1 MLSFSQAF
9 SRPYMANMQSTQR
22 NGDAEGMTHAAL
34 TKSVATH
41 GYGGEHGEH
50 GGGHEEAHN
59 DFSNAAKAS
68 LALSSQRKKGSN
80 EQTEEKDGKKDDEL
94 ARVEKDPILN
104 RLMSQVFLNEK
115 DESTI
120 QFLQG
125 STLNLMGHFSEGFS
139 LGALITA
146 LLHFQKIRHSE
157 NTTGELVPGQILQG
171 RSEDG
176 YYYKVMHKK
185 SKTTNP
191 AGFFGGEGHQASPLD
206 RLLVMKSNKP
216 GFMGYLFSGFTEVA
230 EIDPKH
236 TENGS
241 KYLDVK
247 FRDADNTFYRAKAGP
262 GQPLQ
267 IKTNENG
274 QRICRVYQAVQ
285 DHSGEVRFQEIETKI
300 VDKPSIDLGYKAN
313 RAKQSISTWSLT
325 RLIGRIWCD
334 VTGGGSIEGDV
345 QLKAP
350 LPQPTLGKSTHKLSN
365 LLPFGIDPHEVMSMK
380 KKDTIS
386 KFLRYIPSPDRLLG
400 WGIFGGIIAVAVGS
414 FFELGHSGARLPSIT
429 FGGGGGS
436 SPASAP
442 PEGHSSSTSKESPSP
457 KGHTDAPAQ
466 KIPTP
471 YYESPKPETF
481 LRQTPQIV

>member
-1 MLSFSQAF
+1 MSVPLSQAF
-9 SRPYMANMQSTQR
+9 MRAYPLTAGSMQR
-22 NGDAEGMTHAAL
+22 NGDVQGLSHAAL
-34 TKSVATH
+34 TKSLSSPKATVEPS
-41 GYGGEHGEH
+41 EHGEH
-50 GGGHEEAHN
+50 EGRHEEAHD
-59 DFSNAAKAS
+59 DFSSAAKAS
-68 LALSSQRKKGSN
+68 LALSSQRKRGAK
-80 EQTEEKDGKKDDEL
+80 EKAEEGRDEDGL
-94 ARVEKDPILN
+94 ARVEQDPLLN
-104 RLMSQVFLNEK
+104 RLISQVSFDKK

-191 AGFFGGEGHQASPLD
+191 AGFFGGEGHQASSLE
-206 RLLVMKSNKP
+206 RLIVLKSNKP

-247 FRDADNTFYRAKAGP
+247 FTDPPNTFYRAKAGP
-262 GQPLQ
+262 GQPVQ

-274 QRICRVYQAVQ
+274 QRICRVYKAVQ

-300 VDKPSIDLGYKAN
+300 VDKPSIAVGYRTN
-313 RAKQSISTWSLT
+313 RAKQNISKWAPI
-325 RLIGRIWCD
+325 RLIGRIWCEL
-334 VTGGGSIEGDV
+334 TGGGSIEGDV
-345 QLKAP
+345 PLKAP
-350 LPQPTLGKSTHKLSN
+350 LPQPTLGKATHKLSN

-386 KFLRYIPSPDRLLG
+386 KFLKYIPSPDRLLG

-442 PEGHSSSTSKESPSP
+442 PEGHSPSPPKETPSSKESAPSASNSS
-457 KGHTDAPAQ
+457 KA
-466 KIPTP
+466 
-471 YYESPKPETF
+471 
-481 LRQTPQIV
+481 